1 MMSKSYLK
9 IIIGILLFNETILA
23 GDWPHWR
30 GPLMNGSSEEVNLPV
45 TWSKTKNV
53 AWIANLPDLGSATP
67 IISGG
72 RVFISSTDEKNNN
85 LLALC
90 FDVKTG
96 MPLWQKKISESSRQ
110 APNNN
115 LATPSPVTNGK
126 YVYFLYGSGD
136 LAALDYE
143 GNIIWSR
150 NIEDEYGNISQKYG
164 YSSSPL
170 LFENKLYILVLR
182 RDTSYRSPKGSNLD
196 SFILALD
203 AVKGEKI
210 WKEIRESDVRE
221 ESLDSYTS
229 PILFQNGR
237 RTEIINIGASYVTSN
252 DAGTGKEIW
261 RYRYPE
267 NPTKK
272 GMDRNITSISIGE
285 GLIYAIPPRGELGL
299 FAINSNKEGTLTDDD
314 IKWRFKGPAPD
325 CSTPLFYKGNVYV
338 LADRTGGVLTCIDAK
353 TGKQKWQGKLG
364 GDDPWWASVTA
375 GDDKLYCI
383 SEKAEAVVL
392 QAGGEEFK
400 VLSRIKMEDA
410 PVQSSIAIAEG
421 RLFIHTASK
430 LYCIA
435 E

>member
-1 MMSKSYLK
+1 MMSKRYLK
-9 IIIGILLFNETILA
+9 VIIGILLFSETILA

-30 GPLMNGSSEEVNLPV
+30 GPFMNGSSGEVNLPAI
-45 TWSKTKNV
+45 WSQKEKV
-53 AWIANLPDLGSATP
+53 AWIANLPGPGSATP
-67 IISGG
+67 IISEG
-72 RVFISSTDEKNNN
+72 RVFISSTDEKSDN
-85 LLALC
+85 LLAFC
-90 FDVKTG
+90 FDAKTG
-96 MPLWQKKISESSRQ
+96 APLWQKKISESPRQ

-126 YVYFLYGSGD
+126 FVYFMYGSGD
-136 LAALDYE
+136 LAALDYK
-143 GNIIWSR
+143 GNILWSR

-170 LFENKLYILVLR
+170 LFDNKLYILVLR
-182 RDTSYRSPKGSNLD
+182 RDTSYRSPIGSNLD
-196 SFILALD
+196 SFLLALD

-210 WKEIRESDVRE
+210 WKEIRQSDVRE

-237 RTEIINIGASYVTSN
+237 RTEIISIGASFVTSN

-267 NPTKK
+267 NPAKK
-272 GMDRNITSISIGE
+272 GMDRNISSTSVGE

-299 FAINSNKEGTLTDDD
+299 FAIKSSKEGTLTDDN
-314 IKWRFKGPAPD
+314 IEWRFKGPAPD

-338 LADRTGGVLTCIDAK
+338 LADRTGGILTCIDAK

-364 GDDPWWASVTA
+364 GGDPWWASVTA

-392 QAGGEEFK
+392 QAGGKEFK
-400 VLSRIKMEDA
+400 VISRINMKDG

-421 RLFIHTASK
+421 RIFIRTASK